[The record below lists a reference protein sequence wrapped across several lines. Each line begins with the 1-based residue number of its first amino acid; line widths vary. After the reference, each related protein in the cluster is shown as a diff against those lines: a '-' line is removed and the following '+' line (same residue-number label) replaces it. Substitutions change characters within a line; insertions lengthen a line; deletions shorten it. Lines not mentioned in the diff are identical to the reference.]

1 MVPLDINLTEML
13 VTLTLNPAVDISMTT
28 DRLIPEQKIHCS
40 QPRYDAGG
48 GGINVS
54 KAIHRL
60 GGESLALFTSGG
72 STGLRLQELVEREGI
87 HYETIGIDGLTRE
100 CFVVTETIPNQ
111 QFRFGTPGPTLS
123 PGEASACL
131 SRLRTL
137 PGPIDYLVASGSLPP
152 GLPVDFY
159 ARIARIAKD
168 LGTRLVLD
176 AAGESLQMA
185 LTEGVFMI
193 KPNVGE
199 LARLV
204 GVERLE
210 TEHIAEAANTLI
222 QAGNCEIVVVSL
234 GPLGALLITRNGQE
248 LVQAPPVK
256 KISTVGA
263 GDSLVGGMVYALSQ
277 GKLPS
282 DMIRLGVAC
291 GTAATM
297 NPGTELFHKAD
308 VDRLLN
314 WINQQ
319 QKPVIV

>member
-1 MVPLDINLTEML
+1 ML

-60 GGESLALFTSGG
+60 GGESLAVFTSGG
-72 STGLRLQELVEREGI
+72 SSGLRLQELVEKEGI
-87 HYETIGIDGLTRE
+87 HYEIIGIDGLTRE

-123 PGEASACL
+123 SAEADACL
-131 SRLRTL
+131 SHLQTL
-137 PGPIDYLVASGSLPP
+137 AEPIDYLVASGSLPP

-159 ARIARIAKD
+159 ARIARIAKER
-168 LGTRLVLD
+168 GIRLVLD
-176 AAGESLQMA
+176 AAGESLRMA
-185 LTEGVFMI
+185 LAEGVFLI

-210 TEHIAEAANTLI
+210 TDQIAKAADTLI
-222 QAGNCEIVVVSL
+222 QAGSCEIVVVSL
-234 GPLGALLITRNGQE
+234 GPLGAMLITRNGQE

-277 GKLPS
+277 GMSYS

-297 NPGTELFHKAD
+297 NPGTQLFQKAD
-308 VDRLLN
+308 VDRLLS

-319 QKPVIV
+319 QKFVIV